1 MAGAGAGARAGR
13 RGIPKRK
20 PNFTLQEIDILMSE
34 VLRYEQLLFGASST
48 NVNAYEKQK
57 IWWRITNKINAAG
70 RNQRD
75 IGEVKN
81 RWRGLRRRA
90 NDKITRHRQER
101 QAPPDGRPCPAPR
114 GPEPP
119 REPELGPQWGLHG
132 VCPLDA
138 PLGPGEVPAPQGAGV
153 KEEPVKEEPV
163 DVKPEPFRTPPAE
176 AIHQQAPRGGE
187 RRLLRSA
194 GHVPDDPCEGW
205 SRSPQN
211 PSQTELSINELGGQQ
226 EPLGTDFTSIIF
238 DQEAEHL
245 NDCNVSETVTPVT
258 VSLRDGGLESGH
270 LSPVEKRIIQSNE
283 QLVQEM
289 RAFRREYAESRR
301 ETASILR
308 IIAKALSS
316 VSSSLSEIRD
326 LYLRQQVT
334 PKQ

>member
-1 MAGAGAGARAGR
+1 M
-13 RGIPKRK
+13 
-20 PNFTLQEIDILMSE
+20 
-34 VLRYEQLLFGASST
+34 
-48 NVNAYEKQK
+48 
-57 IWWRITNKINAAG
+57 ITM
-70 RNQRD
+70 
-75 IGEVKN
+75 VPS
-81 RWRGLRRRA
+81 GL
-90 NDKITRHRQER
+90 
-101 QAPPDGRPCPAPR
+101 
-114 GPEPP
+114 
-119 REPELGPQWGLHG
+119 G
-132 VCPLDA
+132 VCESEGD
-138 PLGPGEVPAPQGAGV
+138 VWSQGTGV

-163 DVKPEPFRTPPAE
+163 DVKPEPFHTPSTE
-176 AIHQQAPRGGE
+176 AVHQQVTRGGE

-211 PSQTELSINELGGQQ
+211 PSQTELAISELGGQQ

-245 NDCNVSETVTPVT
+245 NDCNASESVTPIT
-258 VSLRDGGLESGH
+258 VALQEGGLESGH
-270 LSPVEKRIIQSNE
+270 LSPVEKRILQSNE

-289 RAFRREYAESRR
+289 RAFRREYTESRR

-316 VSSSLSEIRD
+316 VSSSLCEIRD

>member
-138 PLGPGEVPAPQGAGV
+138 PLGPGEVPAPQGV